1 MPYSTSVAIFSI
13 DPGGTTGVATALID
27 LRQITVQRAMRRARA
42 KRNLQTWVEKGSSEA
57 QSWALAQG
65 IVDFLF
71 EVHVERSLIEYH
83 NFYVVIE
90 GFRIQQMGADL
101 SPVEVA
107 SGLETLLFGAMK
119 DRWGSEDFYQKQFA
133 SEAKGF
139 CSDKMLDKWGL
150 LKGKTPHERDALRH
164 LARRV
169 DKLLKGE

>member
-1 MPYSTSVAIFSI
+1 MPLPTSAAIFAI
-13 DPGGTTGVATALID
+13 DPGGTTGVARAVVD
-27 LRQITVQRAMRRARA
+27 LRQLTVQRAMRRARA
-42 KRNLQTWVEKGSSEA
+42 KRNLQTWNVKGSHEEQA
-57 QSWALAQG
+57 FALAQG
-65 IVDFLF
+65 VVDFLF
-71 EVHVERSLIEYH
+71 YTHVERSLVEYH
-83 NFYVVIE
+83 NFYIVIE

-101 SPVEVA
+101 SPVQVA

-139 CSDKMLDKWGL
+139 CTDKMLDKWGL

>member
-1 MPYSTSVAIFSI
+1 MAKAV
-13 DPGGTTGVATALID
+13 VD

-42 KRNLQTWVEKGSSEA
+42 KRNLHTWVEKGSHEKQA
-57 QSWALAQG
+57 FALAQG
-65 IVDFLF
+65 IVDFMF
-71 EVHVERSLIEYH
+71 EVHVERTLVEYR

-101 SPVEVA
+101 SPVQVA
-107 SGLETLLFGAMK
+107 SGLETLLFGAYQ

-139 CSDKMLDKWGL
+139 CTDKMLDKWGL
-150 LKGKTPHERDALRH
+150 LKGRTPHERDALRH